1 MSVRAQVFVW
11 TLQRVSAAVLGVCV
25 LVHLATII
33 YAVRSGLTAAEILGR
48 TSGSVAWATFYGVF
62 IVATAVH
69 APIGL
74 RNVIIEHSAWRG
86 RSLDIALAILTLWIL
101 VAGFRSVFAV
111 FGAA

>member
-11 TLQRVSAAVLGVCV
+11 TLQRLSAAILGICV
-25 LVHLATII
+25 LVHLVTII

-48 TSGSVAWATFYGVF
+48 TSGSVAWATFYAVF
-62 IVATAVH
+62 VIATAIH

-74 RNVIIEHSAWRG
+74 RNVLVEHLAWRG
-86 RSLDIALAILTLWIL
+86 RSLDIVVALVIVGVLA
-101 VAGFRSVFAV
+101 AGFRAVFAV

>member
-11 TLQRVSAAVLGVCV
+11 TLQRVSAAILGICV

-33 YAVRSGLTAAEILGR
+33 HAVRGGLTAAEILAR
-48 TSGSVAWATFYGVF
+48 TTGSVAWATFYGVF

-74 RNVIIEHSAWRG
+74 RNVIVEHTSWRG
-86 RSLDIALAILTLWIL
+86 RSLDIALTIVTLWIL
-101 VAGFRSVFAV
+101 VAGFRAVIAV